1 MSTVFN
7 TSYKVQVDVDTD
19 TIRNQYNI
27 EEGASVTTES
37 GVWTVFGGEWV
48 KLYPHSGAGS
58 GVGWVRYNDTYWT
71 SENKLPLL
79 DGVEVVLSNNGGSV
93 QRSQT
98 GIDYYDTTNY
108 KLIGEIENNV
118 YLLTIVFKAS
128 APNANQTHLDVYI
141 GEGDYRRLDVAL
153 VFAKGN
159 DETQNFHNVYQYYVD
174 QNFVDNGAQ
183 IKIMADGGTAEVWD
197 IIYFIQKTQSY
208 A

>member
-27 EEGASVTTES
+27 EEGAFVTTES
-37 GVWTVFGGEWV
+37 GVWTVFSGEWV

-108 KLIGEIENNV
+108 KPIGEIENNV

>member
-1 MSTVFN
+1 M
-7 TSYKVQVDVDTD
+7 
-19 TIRNQYNI
+19 
-27 EEGASVTTES
+27 
-37 GVWTVFGGEWV
+37 FGGEWV

-108 KLIGEIENNV
+108 KLIGEVENNV

-128 APNANQTHLDVYI
+128 APNANQTHLDIYI

>member
-27 EEGASVTTES
+27 EEGAYVTTES

-108 KLIGEIENNV
+108 KLIGEVENNV

-128 APNANQTHLDVYI
+128 APNANQTHLDIYI

>member
-1 MSTVFN
+1 MATIYNSA
-7 TSYKVQVDVDTD
+7 YKVHVQETTEAEKNNV
-19 TIRNQYNI
+19 NI
-27 EEGASVTTES
+27 EQGAMQVTDEALYM
-37 GVWTVFGGEWV
+37 GFNGENV
-48 KLYPHSGAGS
+48 KIYPQSAVGQGL
-58 GVGWVRYNDTYWT
+58 GWVRYNDTYWT

-79 DGVEVVLSNNGGSV
+79 DGVEVVLSNNGGTV
-93 QRSQT
+93 QRSHS

-108 KLIGEIENNV
+108 KLTGEVLNNV
-118 YLLTIVFKAS
+118 YMLTMAFKAS

-153 VFAKGN
+153 MFAKGN

-174 QNFVDNGAQ
+174 QNFIDNGAQ
-183 IKIMADGGTAEVWD
+183 IKIMADGGNAVVWD

>member
-27 EEGASVTTES
+27 EEGAYVTTES

-108 KLIGEIENNV
+108 KLIGEVENNV